1 MSIATMS
8 LNELPPELK
17 LAIAEILDPQS
28 CLHLT
33 LTCRDLYNL
42 CQTMLEEHER
52 LFSELRIIR
61 SDQTNRHVLWTTLR
75 AVLKDPR
82 KGWYVRELD
91 LPASRGYHWDRDNLG
106 QHGNQPPNP
115 LGDLPEKDQEL
126 FQQAARALERLY
138 CVADEDFP
146 DDGVDI
152 MELIRTIELRIGAGY
167 DDGIIAVLIHHL
179 PFLQTIRIT
188 DLETIALEDM
198 LVKIA
203 AAYKNQSKVKGLPLQ
218 RLTSASVAHWD
229 SEYSCSSSWA
239 ADLLSL
245 PSMHFF
251 AANAMS
257 GHHDFYGNPDTAFA
271 GIMPYSNLTELY
283 LISCAFDVENLEA
296 ILAGIRGLR
305 KFTYTDGGATVSDSE
320 FEPKKIIA
328 AVEKRAGH
336 SLEELRLDRDM
347 ADASVCHPI
356 LLEFRGC

>member
-1 MSIATMS
+1 MS
-8 LNELPPELK
+8 LHALPPELK
-17 LAIAEILDPQS
+17 LTIAENLDPQS
-28 CLHLT
+28 CLHLA

-52 LFSELRIIR
+52 LFSELRVIR

-75 AVLKDPR
+75 EVLKDPR
-82 KGWYVRELD
+82 KGWYVRDLD
-91 LPASRGYHWDRDNLG
+91 LPASRWYHWDGANLG
-106 QHGNQPPNP
+106 QHGNQ
-115 LGDLPEKDQEL
+115 EEDQEI
-126 FQQAARALERLY
+126 FQQAARALRRVY
-138 CVADEDFP
+138 RDADEDFP
-146 DDGVDI
+146 DDGV
-152 MELIRTIELRIGAGY
+152 IRTIELRIGAGY

-179 PFLQTIRIT
+179 PFLKTIRIT
-188 DLETIALEDM
+188 DLETIALEHM
-198 LVKIA
+198 LMKIA
-203 AAYKNQSKVKGLPLQ
+203 ASYKNQSKLKGLPLQ
-218 RLTSASVAHWD
+218 HLTSASVAHWD
-229 SEYSCSSSWA
+229 SEYSCNSSWA

-328 AVEKRAGH
+328 AVAKLAGH

-356 LLEFRGC
+356 LREFRGC